1 MNCSFV
7 SVAPEKASA
16 ADGAALTRI
25 KQVQAAEKKTW
36 RGIDVR
42 HTGRP
47 GTSSILKKR
56 RAPSAH
62 DRQMA
67 DEEAFE
73 TLLWVINRMKEVDE
87 ERPYGASAHSSTQ
100 NRLLL
105 LNNSSK

>member
-1 MNCSFV
+1 
-7 SVAPEKASA
+7 
-16 ADGAALTRI
+16 
-25 KQVQAAEKKTW
+25 
-36 RGIDVR
+36 
-42 HTGRP
+42 
-47 GTSSILKKR
+47 
-56 RAPSAH
+56 
-62 DRQMA
+62 MA

>member
-7 SVAPEKASA
+7 SVAPPKAGGA
-16 ADGAALTRI
+16 ECAALTRI

-56 RAPSAH
+56 SLPSAH
-62 DRQMA
+62 DRQLA
-67 DEEAFE
+67 DDDAFD

-87 ERPYGASAHSSTQ
+87 ERPYGARAHSSTQ
-100 NRLLL
+100 NRM
-105 LNNSSK
+105 